1 MTAQQHRRLRYTIN
15 VLPRLALSSLLL
27 ISSGLVYSQ
36 SLDLDTVLEQVIN
49 AYGGEENLHK
59 LDSQIQEWAVVALM
73 GNRHGSDVRTIRI
86 PDQLKVELTYPG
98 KTETRIIN
106 REASHVIYGAAP
118 AKIAVQ
124 PQRDAMRLQLMRLY
138 SPLVLRDRRDS
149 LTLSA
154 EGESCALSLVENDVS
169 VDYLINTKNWH
180 IEKVVGSL
188 AINGSEMQFLTEYS
202 NFTFR
207 DGVLVHERENK
218 FAAGVNTA
226 VLQLRRITLDTDL
239 EDTDFLPPEAIIRQ
253 PKQDRKD
260 II

>member
-1 MTAQQHRRLRYTIN
+1 MTDHQHPPPRCAMN
-15 VLPRLALSSLLL
+15 VLPRLALSFLVL
-27 ISSGLVYSQ
+27 IFSSTVYSQ
-36 SLDLDTVLEQVIN
+36 ALDLDTVLEQIIS

-98 KTETRIIN
+98 KTETRIVN
-106 REASHVIYGAAP
+106 GEASHVIYGRAP

-138 SPLVLRDRRDS
+138 SPLVLRNRRDS
-149 LTLSA
+149 LTLAA
-154 EGESCALSLVENDVS
+154 EGESCALSLVENGVR
-169 VDYLINTKNWH
+169 VDYLINTNNWH
-180 IEKVVGSL
+180 IERVVGTL
-188 AINGSEMQFLTEYS
+188 AINGSEIQFLTEYS
-202 NFTFR
+202 DFTFR

-226 VLQLRRITLDTDL
+226 IVRLIRITLDAEL
-239 EDTDFLPPEAIIRQ
+239 KDTDFLPNGDVLTQ
-253 PKQDRKD
+253 PIQDKHD

>member
-1 MTAQQHRRLRYTIN
+1 MTAHQHRPPRCTMN
-15 VLPRLALSSLLL
+15 VLPRLALSFLLL
-27 ISSGLVYSQ
+27 IFSGFVYSQ
-36 SLDLDTVLEQVIN
+36 SLDLDTVLEQIIS

-59 LDSQIQEWAVVALM
+59 LDSHIQEWAVVALM

-98 KTETRIIN
+98 KTETRIVN
-106 REASHVIYGAAP
+106 REASHVIYDGAP

-138 SPLVLRDRRDS
+138 SPLVLRDRRES
-149 LTLSA
+149 LTFSA
-154 EGESCALSLVENDVS
+154 EGESCALSLVENDVR
-169 VDYLINTKNWH
+169 VDYLINTNNWH

-188 AINGSEMQFLTEYS
+188 AINGSKMQFLTEYS

-207 DGVLVHERENK
+207 DGVLVHEKENK

-226 VLQLRRITLDTDL
+226 VLRLKRITLDTSL
-239 EDTDFLPPEAIIRQ
+239 EDTDFLPPDAIISE
-253 PKQDRKD
+253 PKQVQKD
-260 II
+260 VI

>member
-1 MTAQQHRRLRYTIN
+1 MTDQQHPPPQCAMN
-15 VLPRLALSSLLL
+15 VLPRLGLSFLLL
-27 ISSGLVYSQ
+27 IFSGPGYSQ
-36 SLDLDTVLEQVIN
+36 SLDMDTVLEQIIS

-59 LDSQIQEWAVVALM
+59 LDSHIQEWAVVALM

-98 KTETRIIN
+98 KSETRIVN
-106 REASHVIYGAAP
+106 REASHVIYGGAP

-154 EGESCALSLVENDVS
+154 EGDSCALSLIENGIR
-169 VDYLINTKNWH
+169 VDYLINTNNWH

-188 AINGSEMQFLTEYS
+188 AINGSKMQFLTEYS

-218 FAAGVNTA
+218 FAGGVNTA
-226 VLQLRRITLDTDL
+226 ILQLRRMTLDAEL
-239 EDTDFLPPEAIIRQ
+239 KSTDFLPNGDVLTQLTEDQ
-253 PKQDRKD
+253 SD

>member
-1 MTAQQHRRLRYTIN
+1 MTDHQHRPPRCAMN
-15 VLPRLALSSLLL
+15 VLPHLTLSFLLL
-27 ISSGLVYSQ
+27 IFSGPGYSQ
-36 SLDLDTVLEQVIN
+36 SLDMDTVLEQIIS

-59 LDSQIQEWAVVALM
+59 LDSHIQEWAVVALM

-98 KTETRIIN
+98 KTETRIVN
-106 REASHVIYGAAP
+106 REASHVIYGGAP

-154 EGESCALSLVENDVS
+154 EGDSCALSLVENDVR
-169 VDYLINTKNWH
+169 VDYLINTNNWH

-207 DGVLVHERENK
+207 DGVLVHEKENK

-226 VLQLRRITLDTDL
+226 VLQLKRITLDTDL
-239 EDTDFLPPEAIIRQ
+239 GDTDFLPANAIIGE
-253 PKQDRKD
+253 PKQDQKD